1 MKQAVRYGF
10 ILGIICFLASA
21 VLAIVDAVTEPNI
34 KIQQAKEEKAA
45 LEEVFPEAAIFKPR
59 LSQEEVLYFLAYDK
73 DNKLLGFVI
82 KAQAKGYS
90 SEIETL
96 VGLNLNLK
104 IKQVKVLSQN
114 ETPGLG
120 SRIAMDS
127 FTGRFAG
134 KNLAGLNDVQ
144 AITGA
149 TISSGAVIKSIKD
162 KLAGLNEQL
171 TRETNNGK

>member
-1 MKQAVRYGF
+1 MKQTARYGF

-21 VLAIVDAVTEPNI
+21 ILAIVDAVTEPNI
-34 KIQQAKEEKAA
+34 KIQQAQEERSA
-45 LEEVFPEAAIFKPR
+45 LNGVFPEASTFKPC
-59 LSQEEVLYFLAYDK
+59 LSGEEVLYFLAYGK

-90 SEIETL
+90 SDIETL
-96 VGLNLNLK
+96 ASLNLNLE
-104 IKQVKVLSQN
+104 IGRVKVLSQN

-120 SRIAMDS
+120 SRVTADS

-134 KNLAGLNDVQ
+134 KNLAGLSKVE

-162 KLAGLNEQL
+162 KLAGLSEQL
-171 TRETNNGK
+171 IKERGNGQ